1 MKTTEEITHSEP
13 RTKFISKDP
22 ANPETYHR
30 KRRFVEQPHNGS
42 YHNSPFPNGFN
53 SLLPGALERQAA
65 LTRAQMEKEKLHQQS
80 VRDIIAAAADAAA
93 AEEAAALAEAAE
105 LALAK
110 AKADAAADK
119 AARKKEK
126 STKISLTPEELEAN
140 KEKRLLK
147 LIGAVVVKCM
157 SKYSKSFD
165 HDAFKKHAKEV

>member
-1 MKTTEEITHSEP
+1 MKTTEEIIRQPEP
-13 RTKFISKDP
+13 RTKFISRDP
-22 ANPETYHR
+22 PKPETYHR

-42 YHNSPFPNGFN
+42 YGLNSS
-53 SLLPGALERQAA
+53 SLSELDRQAV
-65 LTRAQMEKEKLHQQS
+65 QKELLHQQS
-80 VRDIIAAAADAAA
+80 VREIIAAAADAAL
-93 AEEAAALAEAAE
+93 AAAAAAAVEAGAIAE
-105 LALAK
+105 AK
-110 AKADAAADK
+110 AKADAAAEK

-126 STKISLTPEELEAN
+126 SIKISLTPEEHEAN